1 MHAVRTP
8 LPGFCDQGNPLTIK
22 QEVVKVAKKVA
33 FLQGNEAAAQG
44 ALYAGCK
51 FFAGYPI
58 TPSTEVAEVMSA
70 ELPKIG
76 GKFIQMEDEIGA
88 MSAVIGASL
97 TGAKVLTATSG
108 PGLSLKQEIIGY
120 GCITEVP
127 CVIVNVMR
135 GGPSTG
141 MPTGPSQSDVMCAKW
156 GTHGDHPAICLV
168 PASVQEL
175 FEETVRAFNL
185 AEKYRTPVMV
195 MPDEIVGHMREQIV
209 FPEPG
214 ELEVIDR
221 TAPSVPPEQ
230 YKPYDTSFGDVPPLA
245 AFGSGYRFHVTGLNK
260 MQDGFPTTKAQIVQA
275 EEERQVRKVEANADD
290 IIKYEEYLTDD
301 AEVVVVAFGS
311 TSRSARFAVNE
322 ARKQGIKAG
331 LFRLITFWPFPEK
344 QLLALSKKVKAF
356 ITPEMNL
363 GMCTDVVKGSVEG
376 NAPVHGIFRVDGE
389 PINPGQILDKIK
401 EVK

>member
-1 MHAVRTP
+1 M
-8 LPGFCDQGNPLTIK
+8 
-22 QEVVKVAKKVA
+22 AKKVA
-33 FLQGNEAAAQG
+33 FLQGNEAAAHG

-51 FFAGYPI
+51 FFGGYPI
-58 TPSTEVAEVMSA
+58 TPSTEVAEVMSV
-70 ELPKIG
+70 ELPKVG

-97 TGAKVLTATSG
+97 TGAKALTSTSG

-141 MPTGPSQSDVMCAKW
+141 MPTGPSQSDIMCAKW

-185 AEKYRTPVMV
+185 AEKYRTPVMI
-195 MPDEIVGHMREQIV
+195 MPDEIVAHMRERIV

-214 ELEVIDR
+214 DLEVIDR

-230 YKPYDTSFGDVPPLA
+230 YKPYDTQFGDVPPLA
-245 AFGSGYRFHVTGLNK
+245 AFGSEYRFHVTGLNK
-260 MQDGFPTTKAQIVQA
+260 MQDGFPTTKASIGQA
-275 EEERQVRKVEANADD
+275 EEERQVRKVEGNADD
-290 IIKYEEYLTDD
+290 IIKYEEFMMDD
-301 AEVVVVAFGS
+301 AEVCVIAFGS

-344 QLLALSKKVKAF
+344 KIAELAGKVKAF
-356 ITPEMNL
+356 ITPEMSL
-363 GMCTDVVKGSVEG
+363 GMCTGVVKGFAEG
-376 NAPVHGIFRVDGE
+376 KAPVHGIFRVDGE
-389 PINPGQILDKIK
+389 PINPDQILDKIK

>member
-1 MHAVRTP
+1 V
-8 LPGFCDQGNPLTIK
+8 G
-22 QEVVKVAKKVA
+22 KKVA
-33 FLQGNEAAAQG
+33 FMQGNEAAAHG
-44 ALYAGCK
+44 ALYAGCT

-88 MSAVIGASL
+88 MAALIGASL
-97 TGAKVLTATSG
+97 AGCKALTSTSG
-108 PGLSLKQEIIGY
+108 PGLSLKQENIGY
-120 GCITEVP
+120 ALITEVP

-141 MPTGPSQSDVMCAKW
+141 MPTGPSQSDIMCAKW
-156 GTHGDHPAICLV
+156 GTHGDHATICLV
-168 PASVQEL
+168 PASVQEI

-185 AEKYRTPVMV
+185 AEKYRMPVHI
-195 MPDEIVGHMREQIV
+195 MPDEIVGHMRERIV

-214 ELEVIDR
+214 ELEVINR

-245 AFGSGYRFHVTGLNK
+245 AFGSNYRFHVTGLNK
-260 MQDGFPTTKAQIVQA
+260 MQDGFPTTKASIVQA
-275 EEERQVRKVEANADD
+275 EEERQVRKVEANKAD
-290 IIKYEEYLTDD
+290 IMKWEEYLVDD
-301 AEVVVVAFGS
+301 ADIVVVAFGS
-311 TSRSARFAVNE
+311 TSRSARYAVNE

-331 LFRLITFWPFPEK
+331 LFRPITFWPFPEERI
-344 QLLALSKKVKAF
+344 LEISKKVKAF
-356 ITPEMNL
+356 ITPEMSL
-363 GMCTDVVKGSVEG
+363 GMCNGVVKGYIEG
-376 NAPVHGIFRVDGE
+376 NAPVLGIYHVDGE
-389 PINPGQILDKIK
+389 PVNPGEILSKMK

>member
-1 MHAVRTP
+1 
-8 LPGFCDQGNPLTIK
+8 
-22 QEVVKVAKKVA
+22 VKVAKKVA
-33 FLQGNEAAAQG
+33 FMQGNEAAAQG

-70 ELPKIG
+70 ELPKVG

-141 MPTGPSQSDVMCAKW
+141 MPTGPSQSDVMAAKW

-195 MPDEIVGHMREQIV
+195 MPDEIVGHMRERIV

-221 TAPSVPPEQ
+221 AAPSVSPEQ

-260 MQDGFPTTKAQIVQA
+260 MQDGFPTTKANIVQA
-275 EEERQVRKVEANADD
+275 EEERQVRKVQANVDD
-290 IIKYEEYLTDD
+290 IVKYEEYLTDD
-301 AEVVVVAFGS
+301 AEVIVVAFGS

-344 QLLALSKKVKAF
+344 QILALSKKVKAI

-363 GMCTDVVKGSVEG
+363 GMCTEVVKGCVEG
-376 NAPVHGIFRVDGE
+376 NTAVHGIFRVDGE